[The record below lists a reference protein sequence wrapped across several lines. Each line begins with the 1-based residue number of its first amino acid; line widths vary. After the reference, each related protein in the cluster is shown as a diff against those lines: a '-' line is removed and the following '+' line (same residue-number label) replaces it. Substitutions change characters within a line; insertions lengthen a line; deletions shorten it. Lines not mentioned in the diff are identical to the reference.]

1 MKKLMRNWLERR
13 TADLPDDEPLSDIE

>member
-13 TADLPDDEPLSDIE
+13 MADLPDDEPHSDIE